1 MAKERKKAQTKGLP
15 KVRMPVFNSPGSELN
30 PLLWLKQK
38 KKSEAHING
47 YCSYSN
53 LRMPL
58 STILILDSCAIIS
71 LFRLVYATFTRKCT

>member
-38 KKSEAHING
+38 KKNQKHTLMGIA
-47 YCSYSN
+47 
-53 LRMPL
+53 L
-58 STILILDSCAIIS
+58 SPT
-71 LFRLVYATFTRKCT
+71 